1 MVADLEQRR
10 RAIADALRAVMAEP
24 LPPRQPL
31 EAAQPESAP
40 EIPAQPTSPLDTDD
54 EWDATELTESGDV
67 IVPPMELIG
76 SMSRKASLALF
87 GHA

>member
-1 MVADLEQRR
+1 VADLEQRR

-24 LPPRQPL
+24 VPQREPVP
-31 EAAQPESAP
+31 AAAVEPAP
-40 EIPAQPTSPLDTDD
+40 VIPAQPAAPVESDD
-54 EWDATELTESGDV
+54 EWDTAELTESADV
-67 IVPPMELIG
+67 MVPPMEMIG